1 MKKINWI
8 MICDIV
14 AIALFIASII
24 LSSNASTVVIGTV
37 CLCFGFAALGIGI
50 WFSRKERA
58 KEEQKKTEPEQIE
71 TDEK

>member
-37 CLCFGFAALGIGI
+37 CMCFGFVALGIGI
-50 WFSRKERA
+50 WFSRKERKDEA
-58 KEEQKKTEPEQIE
+58 EKTEPEEIE